1 MAAKKDKEKK
11 VKANPILDDEDENET
26 GDEESTETVTKSKVQ
41 AKAETDDE
49 DGQDLITGEKPVVKA
64 QSNVQRELS
73 KGASETKLALDKQ
86 EKVRVFI
93 PLGIGE
99 KQGVNAV
106 ETVTINGLRMV
117 LPKGVYSTVPK
128 AVAEIIERH
137 YNMTSENT
145 ETGAAFNLAN
155 NRTRDGMSTN
165 DALN

>member
-11 VKANPILDDEDENET
+11 VKANPILDDEEENET
-26 GDEESTETVTKSKVQ
+26 VDTESTETETKSSTK
-41 AKAETDDE
+41 AKADSEDE
-49 DGQDLITGEKPVVKA
+49 DGQDLVRGEKPVVAA
-64 QSNVQRELS
+64 QSNIQRELS
-73 KGASETKLALDKQ
+73 KGANATKLDLDKQ

-145 ETGAAFNLAN
+145 ETGAAFNLTN
-155 NRTRDGMSTN
+155 NRTKDGLSTN